1 MSPRKN
7 RPSDDSSQDSVKNIF
22 ERYKISKADRRMIN
36 RAVKSY
42 LAGRARVTR
51 EPGKE
56 RTYSSYELQKLYP
69 EYYSR
74 FSEGKLKFSGDTAS
88 DIIGT
93 YLESK
98 KIPVNGKR
106 WFELARCVIVIG
118 EDKVLNF

>member
-1 MSPRKN
+1 
-7 RPSDDSSQDSVKNIF
+7 
-22 ERYKISKADRRMIN
+22 MIN